1 MKILI
6 TGCAGFI
13 GFHLSKYLL
22 KKNYSVYG
30 VDSLNDYYSVEYK
43 RKRLKILKGF
53 KKFQF
58 DNSDIS
64 DFKKTKKIFDKNK
77 FKLVIN
83 FAAQAGVR
91 YSISNPKEY
100 IKSNIDG
107 FSNIL
112 ELCRLKKIKRL
123 IYASS
128 SSVYGDKKNFPI
140 KETEKC
146 NPKNIYSLSK
156 RNNEEM
162 AEIYSEY
169 YNLKITGLRF
179 FTIYGEWGR
188 PDMFILKYLLA
199 IKNNKIFNLNNYGN
213 HQRDFT
219 YIDDVIQVIGQL
231 LNKKQSKNHEIF
243 NICSNKPIKLSLIL
257 KVLNENFGKPKIKKR
272 KFQLADVLKTHGDN
286 TKVKKFTNF
295 HNFTEIK
302 IGLNKV
308 IRWAIRNR
316 DILKKIKTN

>member
-22 KKNYSVYG
+22 KKNHSIYG
-30 VDSLNDYYSVEYK
+30 IDNLNNYYSAEYK
-43 RKRLKILKGF
+43 RERLKILKRF
-53 KKFQF
+53 KNFKF
-58 DNSDIS
+58 DKSDIS
-64 DFKKTKKIFDKNK
+64 NFKKIKKVFDKNK
-77 FKLVIN
+77 FTLVIN
-83 FAAQAGVR
+83 LAAQAGVR

-112 ELCRLKKIKRL
+112 ELCRLKKVKRF

-140 KETEKC
+140 KEIEKC

-156 RNNEEM
+156 KNNEEM

-199 IKNNKIFNLNNYGN
+199 IKDKKIFNLNNYGN
-213 HQRDFT
+213 HERDFT
-219 YIDDVIQVIGQL
+219 YIDDAVSIIDKL
-231 LNKKQSKNHEIF
+231 LNKKQIKNHEIF

-257 KVLNENFGKPKIKKR
+257 KVLNENFSKPKIKKR

-286 TKVKKFTNF
+286 TKVKRFINF
-295 HNFTEIK
+295 NNFTEIK
-302 IGLNKV
+302 TGLNRV
-308 IRWAIRNR
+308 IRWTIKNSKV
-316 DILKKIKTN
+316 LKKIKTS

>member
-22 KKNYSVYG
+22 KKKHSIYG
-30 VDSLNDYYSVEYK
+30 VDNLNDYYSVEYK
-43 RKRLKILKGF
+43 RERLKILKRF
-53 KKFQF
+53 KSFKF
-58 DNSDIS
+58 DKSDIS
-64 DFKKTKKIFDKNK
+64 DFKRIKKIFDKNK
-77 FKLVIN
+77 FNLVIN
-83 FAAQAGVR
+83 LAAQAGVR

-112 ELCRLKKIKRL
+112 ELCRLKKVNRF

-128 SSVYGDKKNFPI
+128 SSVYGDKRNFPI

-162 AEIYSEY
+162 AEIYSQY
-169 YNLKITGLRF
+169 YNLKTTGLRF

-188 PDMFILKYLLA
+188 PDMLILKYLLA
-199 IKNNKIFNLNNYGN
+199 IKNKKTFNLNNYGN
-213 HQRDFT
+213 HERDFT
-219 YIDDVIQVIGQL
+219 YIDDAIFIL
-231 LNKKQSKNHEIF
+231 DKWINKKQSKNYEIF

-257 KVLNENFGKPKIKKR
+257 KVLNENFSKPKIRKR

-286 TKVKKFTNF
+286 RKIKKFIKF

-302 IGLNKV
+302 IGLSKV
-308 IRWAIRNR
+308 IKWVIKNGS
-316 DILKKIKTN
+316 ILKKI

>member
-1 MKILI
+1 MKIFI

-30 VDSLNDYYSVEYK
+30 VDNLNDYYSVEYK

-53 KKFQF
+53 KRFQF
-58 DNSDIS
+58 NNSDIS

-112 ELCRLKKIKRL
+112 ELCRLKKIKRF

-156 RNNEEM
+156 KNNEEM

-219 YIDDVIQVIGQL
+219 YIKDVVAIL
-231 LNKKQSKNHEIF
+231 KKIKFKKNIKNEIY
-243 NICSNKPIKLSLIL
+243 NICSNKPIKLTKIFSIL
-257 KVLNENFGKPKIKKR
+257 SKHMTMPLIKKR
-272 KFQLADVLKTHGDN
+272 KLQQADVIKTHGDN
-286 TKVKKFTNF
+286 TKVINETNF
-295 HNFTEIK
+295 NRFTSFDK
-302 IGLNKV
+302 GLLNTLNWYKQY
-308 IRWAIRNR
+308 N
-316 DILKKIKTN
+316 KIKLSQKP